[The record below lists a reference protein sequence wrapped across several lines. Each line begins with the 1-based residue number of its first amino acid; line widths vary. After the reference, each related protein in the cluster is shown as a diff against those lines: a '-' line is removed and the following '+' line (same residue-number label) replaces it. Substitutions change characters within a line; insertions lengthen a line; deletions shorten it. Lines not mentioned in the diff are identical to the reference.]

1 MAQTKNAIIFTG
13 SLGSSD
19 PIYGAD
25 RNISADYNYQRAK
38 IDGTDSY
45 YVVYREPDYF
55 DYHSHSES
63 SSKIVDQTSDVTLG
77 FPARSTQG
85 WDKTGITLFE
95 HHYYCGTARHY
106 VSSNPDITDEFPSG
120 DPGASA
126 IIVTKG
132 YWGLYTDKNYKGV
145 QIVINGQKEFGPG
158 TKINSLGAAE
168 DRVKSIKYI
177 KENQ

>member
-145 QIVINGQKEFGPG
+145 QIAINGQKEFGPG

-177 KENQ
+177 KEN